1 MGLEFK
7 CQIENQASYYRL
19 LNITG
24 VLGEFKQEEI
34 RTHTYTH
41 TYIWEKS
48 YCLKFT
54 VLEVV
59 TFLKSKYAINQLKEK
74 FHPETRN
81 IC

>member
-1 MGLEFK
+1 MAAITKKIEISLNGKTTGLEFK

-41 TYIWEKS
+41 PYIWGKS
-48 YCLKFT
+48 YCLKIVIVYT
-54 VLEVV
+54 I
-59 TFLKSKYAINQLKEK
+59 T
-74 FHPETRN
+74 
-81 IC
+81 